1 MTMTCGRTTCG
12 RTRLVA
18 SVATY
23 ALLGISITPASA
35 QQTTVDVLSFLLT
48 NRTIITGDFDRDAQ
62 ASATTRDTIATFLT
76 QELAT
81 LPVSSSSSGF
91 TYRLDNSLG
100 TVIRSS
106 DNFGPFYTE
115 RSLTDGQNRASF
127 GIGYQ
132 STMYQSIDGRNL
144 RDGTLVST
152 AAILRGDSQPFDVE
166 TVSLRIRTDAMTVT
180 GNYGITD
187 RLDVGVAVPFV
198 RLNLQGERFDTYRG
212 QSFLQA
218 TGAASASGIGDIV
231 ARVKYNVYREGA
243 SGVSLG
249 AETRF
254 PTGDETNLLGAGEM
268 SFAPRIIGSA
278 EGERVGFHG
287 EMSYVLH
294 GVSNA
299 LGYGAALTVAAA
311 PRFTV
316 VGEFFGRRVEGL
328 GRLVSTTLPHPRL
341 IGVDTVRLTG
351 VEETTDRI
359 VVVAGFK
366 WNVSGTWLL
375 TANVLRPITDVG
387 LNASWVP
394 TVTFDYSFGG

>member
-1 MTMTCGRTTCG
+1 
-12 RTRLVA
+12 V
-18 SVATY
+18 
-23 ALLGISITPASA
+23 ALLATCVLFGISITPASA

-81 LPVSSSSSGF
+81 LPVSSSSGGF

-106 DNFGPFYTE
+106 DSFGPFYTE
-115 RSLTDGQNRASF
+115 RSLTAGQNRASF

-132 STMYQSIDGRNL
+132 STMYETIDGRDL

-152 AAILRGDSQPFDVE
+152 AAILRGDTEPFDVE
-166 TVSLRIRTDAMTVT
+166 TVSLRIRTDAMTLT

-187 RLDVGVAVPFV
+187 RLDLGVAIPFL

-218 TGAASASGIGDIV
+218 TGAASASGLGDVV

-243 SGVSLG
+243 SGVSVG

-254 PTGDETNLLGAGEM
+254 PTGDETNLLGAGEL
-268 SFAPRIIGSA
+268 SFAPRVIGSV
-278 EGERVGFHG
+278 EGDRVGFHG
-287 EMSYVLH
+287 DVSYVLH
-294 GVSNA
+294 GISKA

-316 VGEFFGRRVEGL
+316 VGELFGRRVEGL
-328 GRLVSTTLPHPRL
+328 GRLQSTTAPHPRL

-359 VVVAGFK
+359 VLVGGFK
-366 WNVSGTWLL
+366 WNVSGTWLIN
-375 TANVLRPITDVG
+375 ANVMRPVTDVG

>member
-152 AAILRGDSQPFDVE
+152 AAILRAAARKSQ
-166 TVSLRIRTDAMTVT
+166 R
-180 GNYGITD
+180 
-187 RLDVGVAVPFV
+187 
-198 RLNLQGERFDTYRG
+198 
-212 QSFLQA
+212 SFLGMWILCFWAGQ
-218 TGAASASGIGDIV
+218 TVQMASGD
-231 ARVKYNVYREGA
+231 
-243 SGVSLG
+243 
-249 AETRF
+249 
-254 PTGDETNLLGAGEM
+254 
-268 SFAPRIIGSA
+268 
-278 EGERVGFHG
+278 
-287 EMSYVLH
+287 
-294 GVSNA
+294 
-299 LGYGAALTVAAA
+299 
-311 PRFTV
+311 
-316 VGEFFGRRVEGL
+316 
-328 GRLVSTTLPHPRL
+328 
-341 IGVDTVRLTG
+341 
-351 VEETTDRI
+351 
-359 VVVAGFK
+359 
-366 WNVSGTWLL
+366 LL
-375 TANVLRPITDVG
+375 TYWRVLPVYFWILALALRP
-387 LNASWVP
+387 
-394 TVTFDYSFGG
+394 